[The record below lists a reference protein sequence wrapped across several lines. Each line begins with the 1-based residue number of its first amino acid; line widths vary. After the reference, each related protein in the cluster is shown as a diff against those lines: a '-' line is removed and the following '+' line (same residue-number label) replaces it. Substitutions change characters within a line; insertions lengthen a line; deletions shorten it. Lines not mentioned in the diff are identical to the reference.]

1 VFTAAAIVTKVMTTV
16 TKSTKITKCFTLNR
30 SRNNTLCYQAAVHHN
45 LIARGANIVNFS
57 RKVCR
62 TTLTT
67 NKFVIIILPKSRNDS
82 IFDSFCGSLFN
93 IKVKVEGQ
101 RIVVPCVVE
110 GKGTNLFGY
119 GFYTS
124 RRVNIPLSELNHE
137 VVEVPVINEQ
147 GVVDT
152 LAKAYKVRIS
162 PLSMQDAI
170 SVRFS
175 DLKIVSVGDF
185 DDIAIPQR

>member
-1 VFTAAAIVTKVMTTV
+1 MKRFIALLKTWAQKLRNYISPVFLALLAV
-16 TKSTKITKCFTLNR
+16 SFTLWYISKLNY
-30 SRNNTLCYQAAVHHN
+30 TY
-45 LIARGANIVNFS
+45 
-57 RKVCR
+57 
-62 TTLTT
+62 TTDF
-67 NKFVIIILPKSRNDS
+67 K
-82 IFDSFCGSLFN
+82 

-110 GKGTNLFGY
+110 GKGTTLFGY
-119 GFYTS
+119 NFYAS
-124 RRVNIPLSELNHE
+124 RRASIPLSELNYE
-137 VVEVPVINEQ
+137 VVEVPVVSEQ

-152 LAKAYKVRIS
+152 LAKEYKVRIS

-185 DDIAIPQR
+185 DDIAIAQ